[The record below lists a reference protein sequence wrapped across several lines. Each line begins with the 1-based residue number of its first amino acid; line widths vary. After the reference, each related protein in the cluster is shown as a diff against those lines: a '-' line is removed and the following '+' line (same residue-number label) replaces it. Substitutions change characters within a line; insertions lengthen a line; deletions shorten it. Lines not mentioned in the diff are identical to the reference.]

1 MNILLVLILLGK
13 FRYYN
18 SRTLNFNKMQFIQST
33 SKIILVLL
41 VSMLY
46 CSCSFLKMT
55 STLEPD
61 SRDST
66 IKTMY
71 QYKAQFG
78 VWNNYSANTYSIY
91 NDSTFEIAFATK
103 FPDPNISWGPPFLPV
118 IPNFYYVN
126 YRLFESD
133 DYNFFVEFFL
143 KSKSGQQKTD
153 VSKVHFYELKDGK
166 EISIDTIKFIPQK
179 HWFLLE
185 SEIERTLHVGLV
197 LPTNRIIK
205 DSIITTDSVN
215 FVRYNLKVNSY
226 KIDEGLIVRFD
237 KGFIVNDPK
246 VLPEIRLFRKNK
258 YHLAPFIFGS

>member
-1 MNILLVLILLGK
+1 
-13 FRYYN
+13 
-18 SRTLNFNKMQFIQST
+18 
-33 SKIILVLL
+33 
-41 VSMLY
+41 
-46 CSCSFLKMT
+46 MT

-166 EISIDTIKFIPQK
+166 EIGIDTIKFIPEK

-226 KIDEGLIVRFD
+226 KIDEGLIIRFD